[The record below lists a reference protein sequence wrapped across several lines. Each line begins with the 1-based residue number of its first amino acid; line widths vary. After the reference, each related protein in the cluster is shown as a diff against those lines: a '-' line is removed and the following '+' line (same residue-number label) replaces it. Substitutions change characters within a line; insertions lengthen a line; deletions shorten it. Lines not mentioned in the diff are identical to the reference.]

1 MFLWERPRY
10 LPDIRLELLAD
21 IVTFKSPF
29 TGKTQKVTYATPN
42 WKGTLTVSNISESQL
57 LELKSFVDQ
66 VYKDGNIFLIK
77 AYGHSVTSNEPIA
90 LGPTGNDDF
99 LKTVGWEPNRD
110 IVRAGDKIS
119 VNDELKVVTS
129 SVRSD
134 GVGAAVINISPRLR
148 KPIAAGDTMKI
159 ITQSPKG
166 RFHIRDLYKIKQKVD
181 AMQKGDNI
189 VINFFEDF

>member
-57 LELKSFVDQ
+57 LELKSFIDQ

-77 AYGHSVTSNEPIA
+77 TYGHAVTANEPIA

-110 IVRAGDKIS
+110 IARAGDKIS
-119 VNDELKVVTS
+119 VNDELKVVTAP
-129 SVRSD
+129 VRSD

-148 KPIAAGDTMKI
+148 KPIASGDTMKI

-166 RFHIRDLYKIKQKVD
+166 RFHIRDIYKIKQKVD

>member
-77 AYGHSVTSNEPIA
+77 TYGHSVTAKEPIA

-110 IVRAGDKIS
+110 IARAGDKIS
-119 VNDELKVVTS
+119 VNDELKVVTAP
-129 SVRSD
+129 VRSD

-166 RFHIRDLYKIKQKVD
+166 RFHIRDIYKIKQKVD

>member
-1 MFLWERPRY
+1 MFLWEMPRY

-77 AYGHSVTSNEPIA
+77 TYGHSVTANEPIA

-110 IVRAGDKIS
+110 IARAGDKIS
-119 VNDELKVVTS
+119 VNDELKVVTAP
-129 SVRSD
+129 VRSD
-134 GVGAAVINISPRLR
+134 GVGSAVISISPRLR

-166 RFHIRDLYKIKQKVD
+166 RFHIRDIYKIKQKVD

>member
-77 AYGHSVTSNEPIA
+77 TYGHSVTANEPIA

-99 LKTVGWEPNRD
+99 FEDGW
-110 IVRAGDKIS
+110 
-119 VNDELKVVTS
+119 
-129 SVRSD
+129 
-134 GVGAAVINISPRLR
+134 VGAKQRHS
-148 KPIAAGDTMKI
+148 
-159 ITQSPKG
+159 QSWG
-166 RFHIRDLYKIKQKVD
+166 
-181 AMQKGDNI
+181 
-189 VINFFEDF
+189 